1 MTTSV
6 ESEILDVLRTVVG
19 TALKPVP
26 LHAPEFAQGE
36 RALVMDCIDSS
47 LVSSVG
53 KYVDQFEAALAEFTG
68 ARRAVAVVN
77 GTAALEVALSVAGV
91 RAGDEVIV
99 PALSFVATANAV
111 AHCGA
116 IPHFVDSDANTLGID
131 PLALEDYLGSIG
143 EVSSGSLRNR
153 VSGRRIAAV
162 VPMHTFGHPVDMVKL
177 MAVAGR
183 FHLPVVEDAA
193 ESLGSYIADRHT
205 GTLGLMG
212 VLSFNGNKIVTTGGG
227 GAILTNDH
235 ALADRLKHLTTTAKR
250 PHRWEFFH
258 DEVAWNF
265 RMPNLNAALGCA
277 QLERLPDFLARK
289 RVLAG
294 RYAAATVGCSGFS
307 FMTEPA
313 GTKSNYWLNTIRLN
327 EPDRSARDR
336 VLAATNDAGYQCRP
350 VWSLLSGLT
359 MYADSPRGELLVAQR
374 LENSL
379 INLPSSPVLA
389 KSGVAS

>member
-1 MTTSV
+1 MTTTV
-6 ESEILDVLRTVVG
+6 ESEILEVLRKVIG
-19 TALKPVP
+19 SAKEPVP

-36 RALVMDCIDSS
+36 RALVMDCIDSGF
-47 LVSSVG
+47 VSSVG
-53 KYVDQFEAALAEFTG
+53 KYVNQFEAMLADFTG
-68 ARRAVAVVN
+68 ARRAVVVVN

-116 IPHFVDSDANTLGID
+116 IPHFVDSDANTLGMD
-131 PLALEDYLGSIG
+131 PLVLEDYLGSIG
-143 EVSSGSLRNR
+143 EESSGSLRNR

-183 FHLPVVEDAA
+183 LHLPVVEDAA

-205 GTLGLMG
+205 GTFGLMG

-227 GAILTNDH
+227 GAILTNDL
-235 ALADRLKHLTTTAKR
+235 ALADRLKYLTTTAKL
-250 PHRWEFFH
+250 PHRWEFSH

-289 RVLAG
+289 RVLA
-294 RYAAATVGCSGFS
+294 RLYAAATAGCSGFT
-307 FMTEPA
+307 FMTEPV

-327 EPDRSARDR
+327 KPGRSARDR
-336 VLAATNDAGYQCRP
+336 VLAATNDAGYLCRP
-350 VWSLLSGLT
+350 VWSLLSGLP
-359 MYADSPRGELLVAQR
+359 MYADSPRGELHVAQR

-379 INLPSSPVLA
+379 INLPSSPALA
-389 KSGVAS
+389 KSGGIS

>member
-6 ESEILDVLRTVVG
+6 ESEILNVLRTVAG
-19 TALKPVP
+19 SACEPMP
-26 LHAPEFAQGE
+26 LHVPEFTQAEQ
-36 RALVMDCIDSS
+36 ALVMDCIDSS
-47 LVSSVG
+47 FVSSVG
-53 KYVDQFEAALAEFTG
+53 KYVDQFEAMLAKFTG
-68 ARRAVAVVN
+68 ARRVVAVVN
-77 GTAALEVALSVAGV
+77 ATAALEVALSVAGV

-116 IPHFVDSDANTLGID
+116 IPHFVDSDANTLGLD
-131 PLALEDYLGSIG
+131 PLALEDYLDSIG

-153 VSGRRIAAV
+153 ESGRRIAAV

-193 ESLGSYIADRHT
+193 ESLGSFIADRHT
-205 GTLGLMG
+205 GTFGLMG

-277 QLERLPDFLARK
+277 QLERLPDFITRK
-289 RVLAG
+289 RVLAA
-294 RYAAATVGCSGFS
+294 RYATATAGCSGCN
-307 FMTEPA
+307 FMAEPA
-313 GTKSNYWLNTIRLN
+313 GTRSNYWLNTIRLN
-327 EPDRSARDR
+327 QSDRSARDR

-350 VWSLLSGLT
+350 VWSLLSGLP
-359 MYADSPRGELLVAQR
+359 MYADSPRGELRVAQR

-379 INLPSSPVLA
+379 INLPSSPKLA
-389 KSGVAS
+389 SSEIAS